1 MKRRSVNQ
9 MAHGGPDADQMHQLQ
24 ESWAMEVANDEK
36 KQSNAID
43 FPSSPEVA
51 AVVKKKKKAKKEK
64 IDIQALPEPDNI
76 LSAPIPQ
83 LQNVVS
89 TFSLGMKNLDLRQI
103 AMFDKVLEF
112 NPQCFAAATLRI
124 KNPRTTALTFAS
136 GNVVCTG
143 ARNEHESRYAARKYC
158 RVFQALG
165 LKVCFKQFKI
175 QNIVASVYVGFTIK
189 LHELAI
195 DYGVWANYE
204 PDLFPGLILR
214 SISPKLVY
222 LIFRSGKIV
231 ITGAKTKEQI
241 HSTYY
246 KLFFNVILKYKDDAD
261 QNISSSAYRHKI
273 KKRALKA
280 LSKDTSAVEV
290 PQRPTQ
296 RQRVMYS

>member
-1 MKRRSVNQ
+1 
-9 MAHGGPDADQMHQLQ
+9 MHQQ
-24 ESWAMEVANDEK
+24 QQSWAVDVASDET
-36 KQSNAID
+36 KQSEATD
-43 FPSSPEVA
+43 FPISPEVA
-51 AVVKKKKKAKKEK
+51 SLKKNPKKKKKKKEQ
-64 IDIQALPEPDNI
+64 IDIDALPQPKSI
-76 LSAPIPQ
+76 ASAPRPK

-89 TFSLGMKNLDLRQI
+89 TFSLGMKNLDLRHI

-124 KNPRTTALTFAS
+124 KYPRTTALTFAS

-165 LKVCFKQFKI
+165 LKVCFNKFKI
-175 QNIVASVYVGFTIK
+175 QNIVASVDVGFTIK

-241 HSTYY
+241 ESTYY
-246 KLFFNVILKYKDDAD
+246 KLYYNVIIKYKDEGDK
-261 QNISSSAYRHKI
+261 NISSSAYRHKI

-280 LSKDTSAVEV
+280 FTSDTAE
-290 PQRPTQ
+290 PEDTQGPTQ